1 MSHAVPGISN
11 RTVGVAGASH
21 HHHKSSVG
29 GAATSKCIYAR
40 VSSADCPALDQQLG
54 YILGKTLGSGTYA
67 KVKAAWSK
75 RHQNLV
81 S

>member
-1 MSHAVPGISN
+1 MSSTSCCSEGSGRAISQ
-11 RTVGVAGASH
+11 RLTTHCVYAKVA
-21 HHHKSSVG
+21 
-29 GAATSKCIYAR
+29 AAE
-40 VSSADCPALDQQLG
+40 CPNLDQQLG

-81 S
+81 SNLIYNNL

>member
-1 MSHAVPGISN
+1 MSSTSCCSEGSSRAISH
-11 RTVGVAGASH
+11 RITTHCVYAKVA
-21 HHHKSSVG
+21 
-29 GAATSKCIYAR
+29 AAE
-40 VSSADCPALDQQLG
+40 CPNLDLQLG

-81 S
+81 SSCIYNIL